1 MPRSL
6 SLSQLRAA
14 LHRLTLEQAR
24 DLQRELAL
32 VIQELE
38 QQPEPLASP
47 PRKGREILQVQRVD
61 DPTGISKA
69 GRLYQLERVRCGKP
83 NCKCVG
89 ENAELHG
96 PYWYAY
102 WREDGKLKSRYVGKN
117 FAPNSP

>member
-6 SLSQLRAA
+6 SLSQLRTA

-24 DLQRELAL
+24 DLQRELSS

-38 QQPEPLASP
+38 QQTEPLALP

-61 DPTGISKA
+61 D
-69 GRLYQLERVRCGKP
+69 RLYQLERVRCGKP

-102 WREDGKLKSRYVGKN
+102 WREDGKLKSRYIGKN
-117 FAPNSP
+117 LAPNSP